1 MSLFFRQW
9 SAEMWKLFARK
20 RTYLG
25 FGAFV
30 LLEIVVFVL
39 FHLKGGENWMRMMIQ
54 RNGEMFDRY
63 NSGLT
68 LAFILLVIAV
78 VLLGSIY
85 LTLVAGDV
93 VAKESEDGVMR
104 LLLARPVSRLRLM
117 IVKYLSC
124 TVYTFVLMQFI
135 AWTALGLGI
144 ILRGWGGGLFVFVPE
159 RGILNFFDADEGL
172 KRYAI
177 GCSLLSLSMM
187 AATSLAFF
195 FSCWRI
201 KPATATISAMSY
213 LFIDLVLRESHFMD
227 SYKDWLITHHMSSW
241 TLVFTDEI
249 QWAVILR
256 DYTWLGG
263 IYLTLFVLGAMLFE
277 SRDVKS

>member
-1 MSLFFRQW
+1 MRLFLQQW
-9 SAEMWKLFARK
+9 RAELWKLFARK

-54 RNGEMFDRY
+54 KNGEVFDRY

-85 LTLVAGDV
+85 LALVAGDV

-117 IVKYLSC
+117 IVKFASC
-124 TVYTFVLMQFI
+124 AVYTVVLMQFI
-135 AWTALGLGI
+135 AWTALGLGVL
-144 ILRGWGGGLFVFVPE
+144 LRGWGGGLFVFVPE
-159 RGILNFFDADEGL
+159 RSILSFFDAGEGL
-172 KRYAI
+172 QRYAI

-187 AATSLAFF
+187 AATSVAFF
-195 FSCWRI
+195 FSCL
-201 KPATATISAMSY
+201 PA
-213 LFIDLVLRESHFMD
+213 
-227 SYKDWLITHHMSSW
+227 
-241 TLVFTDEI
+241 
-249 QWAVILR
+249 
-256 DYTWLGG
+256 
-263 IYLTLFVLGAMLFE
+263 
-277 SRDVKS
+277 